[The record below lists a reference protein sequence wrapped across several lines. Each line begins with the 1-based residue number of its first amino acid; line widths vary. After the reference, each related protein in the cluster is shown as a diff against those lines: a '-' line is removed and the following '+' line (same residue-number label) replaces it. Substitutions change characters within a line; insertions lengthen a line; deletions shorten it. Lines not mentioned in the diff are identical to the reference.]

1 MKELSFLLS
10 LKNNLSGPLGTA
22 QKSVESFARR
32 SQQAFKQIG
41 VGALGLWGVV
51 KSAANILEPA
61 HKVQVALDDLAARN
75 VDGSVMEK
83 IYKNALKFSTDYGRS
98 SVDFIGSVTIIRS
111 QLSGLADIELPRAAV
126 AVNTLAVATGATADA
141 AASYMA
147 DMFNN
152 YKSTVEQ
159 MGNIPFAEMMASK
172 GAYMAQTF
180 GASLE
185 DMRALM
191 KTSKGAGNRYGVSID
206 EQFTVLGTL
215 KGTMGS
221 EAGGAY
227 SAFLKNAAA
236 GGKALGVSLTDAQGN
251 LLAFPDLLDKLESK
265 FGHTIAGNVKAQ
277 TLLNKAFG
285 EGAPALAAAWGQAA
299 KMRKQ
304 MGEMGN
310 IAGMSRATEMAG
322 ILADM
327 WDRIA
332 ATWER
337 IRVAIGMRLLP
348 AISPLTSAV
357 LNAAIKFAEW
367 LDMFPNIARWIGY
380 ITLAT
385 LAFAA
390 AGALTNITLG
400 VSKFIWMGL
409 VPLWKLGVVLLSLLT
424 GKLSVMTTV
433 TTKLA
438 SAFGW
443 IKTALTPVIAGFSA
457 LTWPVIALIALLAAV
472 VVAVIKFWQ
481 PIKAFVSG
489 FISGFKAAS
498 GALAPLSPLF
508 TAIGVAVGL
517 VWNGVKS
524 LFGWFSNLLTPIQ
537 YSAEELTGATDAGAS
552 FGRIVAGA
560 IGLILTPLQWV
571 ISLAS
576 WLGDVFTQAC
586 GAITAGWQNTCDFFA
601 GLTPVEGFIKMI
613 GAIRGLFDGLWTY
626 LKESFNGTYNW
637 IVGMLNKLPGI
648 DIELRQAGGQSAPQ
662 LPGLT
667 PPQIPLGGISKTITS
682 GGSSVTDNRKTY
694 GDIYIQPQNRET
706 WDAITESRELNA
718 G

>member
-1 MKELSFLLS
+1 MRELSFLLS
-10 LKNNLSGPLGTA
+10 LKNSLSGPLGTA
-22 QKSVESFARR
+22 QKSVENFAKR
-32 SQQAFKQIG
+32 SQEAFQQIG
-41 VGALGLWGVV
+41 VGALGLWGVF

-98 SVDFIGSVTIIRS
+98 AVDFIGSVTVIRS
-111 QLSGLADIELPRAAV
+111 QLSGLADLELPRAAV
-126 AVNTLAVATGATADA
+126 AINTLAVATGSTAEA
-141 AASYMA
+141 AAGYMS

-152 YKSTVEQ
+152 YRRTVEQ

-185 DMRALM
+185 NMRELI
-191 KTSKGAGNRYGVSID
+191 KGSKGMGDNYGVGID

-227 SAFLKNAAA
+227 AGFLKSAAA
-236 GGKALGVSLTDAQGN
+236 GGQALGVSLTDAQGK
-251 LLAFPDLLDKLESK
+251 LLAFPDMLDKLESK
-265 FGHTIAGNVKAQ
+265 FGHTIAGNIKVQSA
-277 TLLNKAFG
+277 LNKAFG
-285 EGAPALAAAWGQAA
+285 DGASALTAAWGQAA

-304 MGEMGN
+304 MSEMGN
-310 IAGMSRATEMAG
+310 IAGMNRATEMAG

-327 WDRIA
+327 WDRIGV
-332 ATWER
+332 TWER
-337 IRVAIGMRLLP
+337 IRISIGMRLLP

-357 LNAAIKFAEW
+357 LDAAVKFAQW

-390 AGALTNITLG
+390 AGALVNITLG

-424 GKLSVMTTV
+424 GKLSIMTAV
-433 TTKLA
+433 STKLA
-438 SAFGW
+438 GAFGW
-443 IKTALTPVIAGFSA
+443 LKSILAPVIAAFSA
-457 LTWPVIALIALLAAV
+457 LTWPILALIAALAGV
-472 VVAVIKFWQ
+472 VIAVIKFWH
-481 PIKAFVSG
+481 PIKAFISG
-489 FISGFKAAS
+489 FIDGFTSAS
-498 GALAPLSPLF
+498 GALAPLAPLF
-508 TAIGVAVGL
+508 DLLGAAVGV
-517 VWNGVKS
+517 VWGWVKT
-524 LFGWFSNLLTPIQ
+524 LFSWFTDLLTPIQ
-537 YSAEELTGATDAGAS
+537 YSASELAGATDAGAS
-552 FGRIVAGA
+552 FGRIVAEA

-571 ISLAS
+571 IDLTS
-576 WLGDVFTQAC
+576 WLAEAFTATWT
-586 GAITAGWQNTCDFFA
+586 AISSGWQATCDFFA
-601 GLTPVEGFIKMI
+601 GLSPTEAFVKMI
-613 GAIRGLFDGLWTY
+613 SAISGLFDGLWKY
-626 LKESFNGTYNW
+626 LTESFNGTYNW

-648 DIELRQAGGQSAPQ
+648 NIELRQSAESAPQ

-667 PPQIPLGGISKTITS
+667 PPPVTRGGISKAIAS
-682 GGSSVTDNRKTY
+682 GSGNTTDNRRTF
-694 GDIYIQPQNRET
+694 GDIYIQPQNKET
-706 WDAITESRELNA
+706 WDTIIESRELNA